1 MKNDPQYVDAENVI
15 SVAFGEVPHDI
26 AHPASKNFPE
36 EIDDPLQ
43 ELLDE
48 ANIPDD
54 LSEIEEEHYIYAHQ
68 ESWDYSMQ
76 MEQGLIEMST
86 TITDQ
91 LKRLKED
98 IKRLKYYLD
107 EMNID

>member
-1 MKNDPQYVDAENVI
+1 MKNEPLNPDVDENVI
-15 SVAFGEVPHDI
+15 TVAFGEVPHDI

-43 ELLDE
+43 DLLNEGMIED
-48 ANIPDD
+48 
-54 LSEIEEEHYIYAHQ
+54 EIEEESEHYIFAHDK
-68 ESWDYSMQ
+68 SWNYSVS
-76 MEQGLIEMST
+76 MEDTALEMSSNLSSQ
-86 TITDQ
+86 IS
-91 LKRLKED
+91 RLKED